1 MSVTKSSHAFRRFG
15 TSAESLAR
23 SARDVE
29 ARLSALPIGAYL
41 LLIVV
46 AIGLLLLLSG
56 DFGKSWDIT
65 FAEMRGQAAY
75 EFLFQWLRRRS
86 IQRRGAG

>member
-1 MSVTKSSHAFRRFG
+1 MSATKSSHAFRRFG
-15 TSAESLAR
+15 VSAESLAR

-29 ARLSALPIGAYL
+29 TLLSALPIGAYL

-56 DFGKSWDIT
+56 DFG
-65 FAEMRGQAAY
+65 
-75 EFLFQWLRRRS
+75 EFLGYHICRAEGPGGL
-86 IQRRGAG
+86 